1 MQMKYFCES
10 IAAVMLGTLLAS
22 SSFAVE
28 PVKQGM
34 QQQKPM
40 KQGAMKKDMGKGM
53 GMGSMGGMGMGCMSG
68 MSAEKM
74 DQHMR
79 MMQDEMLKM
88 HELSNRILEAKDP
101 KERERL
107 KEEQLTLM
115 KAHRQKMMARMKMM
129 QKNKQ
134 NMKQGKPA
142 EKTK

>member
-1 MQMKYFCES
+1 MKYFCES
-10 IAAVMLGTLLAS
+10 IAAIMLGTLLAS
-22 SSFAVE
+22 SSFAAE
-28 PVKQGM
+28 PVKQSTD
-34 QQQKPM
+34 

-53 GMGSMGGMGMGCMSG
+53 GMGSMGGMGMGSMSG

-74 DQHMR
+74 DQRMR

-107 KEEQLTLM
+107 KEEQLVLM

-129 QKNKQ
+129 RKQKQ
-134 NMKQGKPA
+134 NMKQEKPA
-142 EKTK
+142 AKKK

>member
-1 MQMKYFCES
+1 MKYFCES
-10 IAAVMLGTLLAS
+10 IAAIMLGTLLAS
-22 SSFAVE
+22 NSFAVE
-28 PVKQGM
+28 PVKQGTE
-34 QQQKPM
+34 
-40 KQGAMKKDMGKGM
+40 KQGVMKKDMGKGM
-53 GMGSMGGMGMGCMSG
+53 GMGSMGSMGMGSMSG

-88 HELSNRILEAKDP
+88 HELSHRILEAKDP

-107 KEEQLTLM
+107 KEEQLVLM
-115 KAHRQKMMARMKMM
+115 KAHRQKMMAGMKMM
-129 QKNKQ
+129 QKQKQ